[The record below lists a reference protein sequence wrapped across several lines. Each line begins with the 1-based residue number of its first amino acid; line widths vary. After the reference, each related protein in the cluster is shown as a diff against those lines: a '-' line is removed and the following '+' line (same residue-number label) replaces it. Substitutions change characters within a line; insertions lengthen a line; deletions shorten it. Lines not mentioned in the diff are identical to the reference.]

1 MLFRKLINLNYV
13 HFYNQK
19 LFYLKGENKMV
30 NYTLSLK
37 ENKILGDN
45 FGNVE

>member
-1 MLFRKLINLNYV
+1 
-13 HFYNQK
+13 
-19 LFYLKGENKMV
+19 MV

-45 FGNVE
+45 FGNVEWSAKHSG